1 MKEYRTVYLDYA
13 AATPMDEQVVAA
25 MLPYFS
31 EKFFNPSSPYLPAL
45 DVKYEY
51 NQAKA
56 KIAKALGG
64 VADEL
69 VVTAGATESIAVA
82 FNIVSDDGGVI
93 ISAIEHPSVVS
104 AAQGKNVDIL
114 PVDKNGRVAAK
125 DLSKMIT
132 DKTELV
138 SIGLANNEIGTI
150 QPMRELAEIV
160 KRERQRRFESGEKRP
175 IYLHSDASQA
185 LGILDVN
192 VARMGLDMVTISAA
206 KVYGPKQVAVLWA
219 DRRVNLR
226 PIVAGGLQERGIR
239 GGTENVA
246 GVIGFA
252 RAIELADRRRSTH
265 SKRMMEL
272 RDDLENRLKKV
283 FPEMKVNG
291 PRKSRLPQILSVA
304 WDGIDA
310 ERLIFRLE
318 SQGVFV
324 ATGSACAANKGTRS
338 KVLVA
343 IGLSDGE
350 ADGSLRISLGRPT
363 EKEDVDYAFEKIV
376 EAVQGERERS

>member
-185 LGILDVN
+185 LGVLDVN

-291 PRKSRLPQILSVA
+291 SRKSRLPQILSVA

-363 EKEDVDYAFEKIV
+363 EKEDIDYAFEKIV